1 MYLAGNERRFT
12 KTDMEYYGSALV
24 LLQRNLFVAVPNSKT
39 QRQLNLYMQLKVAG
53 HKGYITRSTKLAKYE
68 DAYAFTQAEYL
79 RLQQEVRL
87 GHSVDKYTFEKHWND
102 WYARNLRTGTWTACR
117 QYSHSY

>member
-12 KTDMEYYGSALV
+12 KTGMEYYSSALV
-24 LLQRNLFVAVPNSKT
+24 LFQRNLSVNVPNSKN
-39 QRQLNLYMQLKVAG
+39 QRQLYLYTQLKVAG
-53 HKGYITRSTKLAKYE
+53 HKGYITGSTKLAKYE

-87 GHSVDKYTFEKHWND
+87 GHNVD
-102 WYARNLRTGTWTACR
+102 
-117 QYSHSY
+117 